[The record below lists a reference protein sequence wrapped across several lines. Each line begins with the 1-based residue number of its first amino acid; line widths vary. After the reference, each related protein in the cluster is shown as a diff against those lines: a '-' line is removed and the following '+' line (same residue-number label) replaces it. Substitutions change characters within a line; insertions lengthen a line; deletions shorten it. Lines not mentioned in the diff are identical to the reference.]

1 MITVYGIRNCDTVKR
16 ARARL
21 EAEGID
27 FRFHDFKRDGLA
39 PGLAQSW
46 IDRLGIEPVLNRRGT
61 TWRKLD
67 EATQAALQ
75 GPAAADALAQHSS
88 VIKRPVFDRDGELRI
103 GFARGDESEL
113 LDWLR
118 G

>member
-1 MITVYGIRNCDTVKR
+1 MITVYGISNCDTVKR
-16 ARARL
+16 ARTCL
-21 EAEGID
+21 ESAGIA
-27 FRFHDFKRDGLA
+27 FRFHDFRRDGLA
-39 PGLAQSW
+39 PALAQSW
-46 IDRLGIEPVLNRRGT
+46 IDRLGIERVLNRRGT

-88 VIKRPVFDRDGELRI
+88 VIKRPVFDRGGELRI